1 MPHRL
6 RPLAR
11 LDAEQ
16 LHASAP
22 RDHAALS
29 ASAGTGKTHVLTA
42 RVLRLL
48 LAGVDPSSI
57 LCLTFTKA
65 GAAEMA
71 DRIHRRLA
79 YWVRLKDPELR
90 KELFALGEANSD
102 EDLANARRLFA
113 RVLDAAGGGL
123 RIQTIHAFAQGLL
136 AAFPAEAG
144 LVPGFRPLEGREEQ
158 LLARQTLADMLV
170 RAEARGDGRLI
181 ADIQALSHR
190 LGEGGAEGFL
200 RRCARSPDAMAS
212 LGPPELVEDRLRRA
226 FALPPG
232 DIDEAIAGEC
242 CDDIFDVA
250 ALRRIGLLNNQWGT
264 KSGLDRASLCERWA
278 AAGPAERSGLLDELH
293 SIWAKADGEI
303 RSFAKGQAPQ
313 DENYIELA
321 TAAFECCARLL
332 TIRKLARLVACL
344 AAGLRSGQ
352 VFAEAW
358 TQAKRA
364 HAVLDFDDLIRLAE
378 RLLLTP
384 GMGEWVRFKLD
395 QNTDHILVDE
405 AQDTN
410 AAQWNIVG
418 ALVEEFFAGQG
429 AGRRHRT
436 LFTVGDYK
444 QAIFGFQGTDPS
456 EFERARAWFQAK
468 AKLVREAAIEME
480 LPPREIPPDFLDLSM
495 DLSFRSSPPVL
506 AAVDRLIEHL
516 GSEALGLPRP
526 PNPHSSHHRK
536 RPGSVTLW
544 LPFSD
549 AFDESRAPP
558 GEGPV
563 VKRAETEDEA
573 GEEGWVSEVVRD
585 YAARLARQIAS
596 WIRNPFLLG
605 EGAKRRPLRPEDILV
620 LVRRRGD
627 LASLIVARLHAEG
640 VPVAGV
646 DRLALSAPLAVQ
658 DLLAAMRFAAQP
670 LDDLNLGAL
679 LVSPLF
685 GWSQDELFEASFRR
699 EGPLWP
705 HIRGGKG
712 RLSAKVPRL
721 ETTLAGLQSLLA
733 MADYATPHAFLETIL
748 SGDLRGRH
756 KLLERLGNEAR
767 DPIEELLSSAIEFEA
782 SSAPSLQRFLDW
794 FARGEVEIVR
804 DPSAPLDAVRV
815 MTVHGSK
822 GLQSPI
828 VILAD
833 ACADPDRKGGGL
845 RGNFANILLPDGL
858 RIPIFRPRRDELAE
872 PIASQLAALDQSE
885 REEHWRLL
893 YVALTRAEERLY
905 IGGALGPADRKGPPA
920 SSWWTALDAALAG
933 LGAEWD
939 DDPHWG
945 RSRRFGDPE
954 TFTKASA
961 RRAGR
966 DPVLPDWLA
975 RPAPAEAR
983 PPRPLAPSALGDDDV
998 ADPPPSPALRSA
1010 AHRGRLLHQLFE
1022 RLPDVPTEERAA
1034 RADRWLLR
1042 SAGVEDEALRRTLV
1056 EDSCRLIGDP
1066 AHAALFGPGALA
1078 EAPIAAVVGEGIVV
1092 SGTVDRLR
1100 IGPYRILVADF
1111 KTGRR
1116 APASLDEIPVPH
1128 LRQMAAYVEALKVVF
1143 PGRPIEAKLLYTA
1156 APVLFDLPP
1165 ALLDRHKPAL
1175 EPAAPA
1181 S

>member
-6 RPLAR
+6 RPLS
-11 LDAEQ
+11 LLEAEQ
-16 LHASAP
+16 LAASAP

-79 YWVRLKDPELR
+79 YWVRLKDADLAAEL
-90 KELFALGEANSD
+90 KALGEDYGPEAR
-102 EDLANARRLFA
+102 AKARRLFA

-158 LLARQTLADMLV
+158 LLARQTLAAMLV
-170 RAEARGDGRLI
+170 RAEEGGASGLI

-190 LGEGGAEGFL
+190 LGEGGAEAFL
-200 RRCARSPDAMAS
+200 RRCARAPDAMAS

-226 FALPPG
+226 FGLPLG
-232 DIDEAIAGEC
+232 DIDEAIAEQC
-242 CDDIFDVA
+242 CDDLFDIA
-250 ALRRIGLLNNQWGT
+250 TLRRLAEANRVWGTATGLTACDMIAAWQARPNGARAGSLAELAEVVLT
-264 KSGLDRASLCERWA
+264 KSGEPRKA
-278 AAGPAERSGLLDELH
+278 AAGLL
-293 SIWAKADGEI
+293 KADPEYAEYAA
-303 RSFAKGQAPQ
+303 R
-313 DENYIELA
+313 LA
-321 TAAFECCARLL
+321 ECCARLL
-332 TIRKLARLVACL
+332 GMRKLAGLVATL

-352 VFAEAW
+352 AFADAW
-358 TQAKRA
+358 TEAKRGQ
-364 HAVLDFDDLIRLAE
+364 AVLDFDDLIRLAE
-378 RLLLTP
+378 RLLLMP
-384 GMGEWVRFKLD
+384 GMGEWVRYKLD
-395 QNTDHILVDE
+395 RNTDHILVDE

-410 AAQWNIVG
+410 EAQWNIVR
-418 ALVEEFFAGQG
+418 ALTLEYFAGEG
-429 AGRRHRT
+429 ASKRHRT

-444 QAIFGFQGTDPS
+444 QAIFGFQGTDP
-456 EFERARAWFQAK
+456 ERYEHARAWFA
-468 AKLVREAAIEME
+468 REAEAIG
-480 LPPREIPPDFLDLSM
+480 RDFLDLSM

-516 GSEALGLPRP
+516 GHATLGLPRAP
-526 PNPHSSHHRK
+526 KLHQSHHRR

-544 LPFSD
+544 LPFSED
-549 AFDESRAPP
+549 S
-558 GEGPV
+558 
-563 VKRAETEDEA
+563 AEAGDEA
-573 GEEGWVSEVVRD
+573 GEEGWLSEVVRD
-585 YAARLARQIAS
+585 YAARLARQVGQ

-605 EGAKRRPLRPEDILV
+605 EGARRRPVRPEDILI

-646 DRLALSAPLAVQ
+646 DRLALSAPLAVR
-658 DLLAAMRFAAQP
+658 DLLAAVRFAVQP

-685 GWSQDELFEASFRR
+685 GWSQDELFAASFRR

-705 HIRGGKG
+705 HIRDGESRLAAIVRDLPRTLGGL
-712 RLSAKVPRL
+712 RA
-721 ETTLAGLQSLLA
+721 LLA
-733 MADYATPHAFLETIL
+733 MADYATPHGFLEAIL
-748 SGDLRGRH
+748 SGDLGGRR

-767 DPIEELLSSAIEFEA
+767 DPIEELLSAALDFEA
-782 SSAPSLQRFLDW
+782 GPTPSLQRFLDW

-828 VILAD
+828 VVLAD
-833 ACADPDRKGGGL
+833 ACSDPDRRGGGVH
-845 RGNFANILLPDGL
+845 GNFANICLPDGL
-858 RIPIFRPRRDELAE
+858 QIPIFRPRRDELAE
-872 PIASQLAALDQSE
+872 PVAAQLAEQDRRE

-905 IGGALGPADRKGPPA
+905 IGGALGPADRRGPA
-920 SSWWTALDAALAG
+920 VSSWWAALDSALAG
-933 LGAEWD
+933 LGADWA

-945 RSRRFGDPE
+945 RARRFGDPE
-954 TFTKASA
+954 ILAKAAAA
-961 RRAGR
+961 RPVGR
-966 DPVLPDWLA
+966 PPLEPSWLR

-983 PPRPLAPSALGDDDV
+983 PPRPLAPSALGEDDV
-998 ADPPPSPALRSA
+998 ADPPPSPAMRA
-1010 AHRGRLLHQLFE
+1010 AAERGRLLHQLFE
-1022 RLPDVPTEERAA
+1022 RLPAVPPDERFA
-1034 RADRWLLR
+1034 RAEAWLRR
-1042 SAGVEDEALRRTLV
+1042 SAGLEDEALRRGLV
-1056 EDSCRLIGDP
+1056 EDALRLIGDP

-1078 EAPIAAVVGEGIVV
+1078 EAPIAAVVGGGVVV
-1092 SGTVDRLR
+1092 SGSVDRLLV
-1100 IGPYRILVADF
+1100 GPDRILVADF

-1116 APASLDEIPVPH
+1116 PPRALDEIPAPH

-1156 APVLFDLPP
+1156 APALFDLPP
-1165 ALLDRHKPAL
+1165 SLLDRHRPTL
-1175 EPAAPA
+1175 EPEAAAP
-1181 S
+1181 

>member
-1 MPHRL
+1 MPRRL
-6 RPLAR
+6 RPLA
-11 LDAEQ
+11 LLEAEQ
-16 LHASAP
+16 LSASAP

-48 LAGVDPSSI
+48 LAGVDPASI

-90 KELFALGEANSD
+90 KELFALGEDHED
-102 EDLANARRLFA
+102 EDLAKARRLFA

-158 LLARQTLADMLV
+158 LLARQTLAEMLV
-170 RAEARGDGRLI
+170 RAEEGREEGLI
-181 ADIQALSHR
+181 ADIQAVSHR

-200 RRCARSPDAMAS
+200 RRCARAPDAMTS

-226 FALPPG
+226 FGLPLG

-242 CDDIFDVA
+242 CDDLFDVA
-250 ALRRIGLLNNQWGT
+250 SLRRIGLLNSQWGT
-264 KSGLDRASLCERWA
+264 KSGLERASLCEQWA
-278 AAGPAERSGLLDELH
+278 SAGPAERSGLLDRLH
-293 SIWAKADGEI
+293 SVWAKADGEI

-313 DENYIELA
+313 DETYIELA

-332 TIRKLARLVACL
+332 TMRRAASLVSCL
-344 AAGLRSGQ
+344 AAGLRAGQ

-358 TQAKRA
+358 TAAKRA

-378 RLLLTP
+378 RLLMTP
-384 GMGEWVRFKLD
+384 GMGEWVRYKLD

-410 AAQWNIVG
+410 QAQWNIVI
-418 ALVEEFFAGQG
+418 ALTLEFFAGEG
-429 AGRRHRT
+429 ASKRHRT

-444 QAIFGFQGTDPS
+444 QAIFGFQGTDPQS
-456 EFERARAWFQAK
+456 FENARAWFA
-468 AKLVREAAIEME
+468 REAEAIG
-480 LPPREIPPDFLDLSM
+480 RDFLDLSM
-495 DLSFRSSPPVL
+495 DLSFRSSPPIL
-506 AAVDRLIEHL
+506 AAIDRLIEHL
-516 GSEALGLPRP
+516 GHEALGLPRP
-526 PNPHSSHHRK
+526 PNPHGSHHGS

-544 LPFSD
+544 LPYSD
-549 AFDESRAPP
+549 
-558 GEGPV
+558 
-563 VKRAETEDEA
+563 ETSEIEEEA
-573 GEEGWVSEVVRD
+573 GEEGWVSDSLRR
-585 YAARLARQIAS
+585 YAARLARRIAQ
-596 WIRNPFLLG
+596 WIREPFLLG
-605 EGAKRRPLRPEDILV
+605 EGAKRRPVRPEDILV

-658 DLLAAMRFAAQP
+658 DLLAAARFAVQP

-685 GWSQDELFEASFRR
+685 GWTQDELFEASFRR
-699 EGPLWP
+699 EGALWP
-705 HIRGGKG
+705 HIRGEKS
-712 RLSAKVPRL
+712 RLSAKIPDL
-721 ETTLAGLQSLLA
+721 ETALAGLQSLLA

-767 DPIEELLSSAIEFEA
+767 DPIEELLSAALDFEA

-833 ACADPDRKGGGL
+833 ACADPDRRGGGFH
-845 RGNFANILLPDGL
+845 GNFANISLPDGL
-858 RIPIFRPRRDELAE
+858 RIPIFRPRREELAE
-872 PIASQLAALDQSE
+872 PVASQLAALDRRE

-905 IGGALGPADRKGPPA
+905 IGGALGPADRKGPPQ
-920 SSWWTALDAALAG
+920 SSWWTALDSALAG

-945 RSRRFGDPE
+945 RARRFGEAELFTRAAPRRVVTDSAPPE
-954 TFTKASA
+954 WI
-961 RRAGR
+961 G
-966 DPVLPDWLA
+966 

-983 PPRPLAPSALGDDDV
+983 PPRPLAPSALGEDDF
-998 ADPPPSPALRSA
+998 ADPPPSPAMRA
-1010 AHRGRLLHQLFE
+1010 AAQRGRLLHQLFE
-1022 RLPDVPTEERAA
+1022 RLPDVPPEQRAA
-1034 RADRWLLR
+1034 RAERWLEH
-1042 SAGVEDEALRRTLV
+1042 SAGVGDPALRRSLV
-1056 EDSCRLIGDP
+1056 EDACRLVSDP
-1066 AHAALFGPGALA
+1066 AHAELFGPGALA
-1078 EAPIAAVVGEGIVV
+1078 EAPIAAVVGEGVVV
-1092 SGTVDRLR
+1092 SGSVDRLLVAPDR
-1100 IGPYRILVADF
+1100 IVVADF

-1116 APASLDEIPVPH
+1116 VPAALDDIPVPH
-1128 LRQMAAYVEALKVVF
+1128 LRQMAAYVEALKIIF
-1143 PGRPIEAKLLYTA
+1143 PDRRVEAKLLYTA
-1156 APVLFDLPP
+1156 APRLFDLPP
-1165 ALLDRHKPAL
+1165 GLLDRYRPAL
-1175 EPAAPA
+1175 EPGPAA